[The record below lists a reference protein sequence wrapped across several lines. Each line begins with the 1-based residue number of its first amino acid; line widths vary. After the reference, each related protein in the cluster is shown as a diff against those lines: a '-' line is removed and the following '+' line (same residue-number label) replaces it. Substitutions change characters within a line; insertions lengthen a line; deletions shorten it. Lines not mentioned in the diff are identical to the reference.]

1 MNAFLF
7 PGQGSQEIGMGKELY
22 ETIPAARNILDLA
35 SDILDFDIKRIMF
48 EGPEEKLTNT
58 EYAQP
63 VIYTCSA
70 MYLEKAKEEGINYE
84 YVAGH
89 SLGEYSALYAAG
101 VVCFEDGL
109 KLVAKRG
116 KSMAK
121 QNGKGTMV
129 AVLGM
134 TEEDLAKYMDESVVM
149 ANLNSM
155 TQIVISGTID
165 GIERVEK
172 ALSSKIE
179 KEEIK
184 FKRLQVSAAFH
195 SPQMAE
201 VARVMAIE
209 IGSVS
214 MNQPKCFISP
224 NVTGKPTIDLA
235 EIKNNLVKQITGQV
249 RWCDTIL
256 NLKEAGIN
264 QYYEVGNGDVLKKM
278 NKTITLR
285 PKCLSI

>member
-214 MNQPKCFISP
+214 MNQPKS
-224 NVTGKPTIDLA
+224 VVWT
-235 EIKNNLVKQITGQV
+235 
-249 RWCDTIL
+249 
-256 NLKEAGIN
+256 
-264 QYYEVGNGDVLKKM
+264 
-278 NKTITLR
+278 
-285 PKCLSI
+285 S